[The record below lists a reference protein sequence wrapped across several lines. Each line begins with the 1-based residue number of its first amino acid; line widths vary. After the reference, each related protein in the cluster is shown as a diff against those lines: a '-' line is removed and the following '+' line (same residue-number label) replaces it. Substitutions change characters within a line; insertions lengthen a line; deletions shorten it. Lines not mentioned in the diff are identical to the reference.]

1 MQVQDRLGTPPGT
14 TARGA
19 ERPVW
24 TVWGERWSRAVGQ
37 GDTVLHSP
45 SPLGLSPGT
54 DATASTAKPET
65 FAGQVVSED
74 NGKDQKKPRKGL

>member
-24 TVWGERWSRAVGQ
+24 ERWSRVVGQ
-37 GDTVLHSP
+37 GDTVLHRP

-65 FAGQVVSED
+65 FAGPVVSED
-74 NGKDQKKPRKGL
+74 NGKDQKKLRKGV